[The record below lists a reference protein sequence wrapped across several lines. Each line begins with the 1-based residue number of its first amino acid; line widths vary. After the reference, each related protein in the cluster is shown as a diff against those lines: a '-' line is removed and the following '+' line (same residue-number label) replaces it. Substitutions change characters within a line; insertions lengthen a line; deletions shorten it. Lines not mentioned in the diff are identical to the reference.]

1 MILMAM
7 DRAPACDAQ
16 DLMLLAIDRAAPREK
31 DHDGHLHVASS
42 HLTKA
47 SIRGYR
53 GDEVPLWEELG
64 LDKYR
69 VYKMFCPPDELE
81 KAVGTYNGKPLLI
94 QHKPVNSRAHPKD
107 LVVGTTGTNAVWNPP
122 YIDNALSIWDGIA
135 IDGVDRE
142 KKHELSAG
150 YHYTA
155 DMSPGNFEGM
165 QYDGIMRNVR
175 CNHIALVIKGRAG
188 PDVLVGDEI
197 MKLNSRTALL
207 IGGSLASLVRPL
219 LAKDAK
225 IDITD
230 ALGDVTGAGMADASL
245 AMDQSIAD
253 KVLALVTPH
262 LAQDQTLSADD
273 IKDTIN
279 LVPIVAEDDD
289 ISEPAPEPKPKPR
302 ATPKPGDGGS
312 SGITQAAM
320 DAAIAEAVN
329 ATATRL
335 TAESAAI
342 RTAEKAVQ
350 PFVGELAAMDSAASY
365 YEAGLKHFKVDISK
379 LDKGSYGTTFTA
391 IASAL
396 PKPGERQPIAQDHTI
411 GAGKLLSIVPN
422 LPPVKVA

>member
-7 DRAPACDAQ
+7 DRAPSVRRFDQ
-16 DLMLLAIDRAAPREK
+16 Q
-31 DHDGHLHVASS
+31 GFLHVGSS
-42 HLTKA
+42 TISKA
-47 SIRGYR
+47 QIRPYFGR
-53 GDEVPLWEELG
+53 EIPGWEALG
-64 LDKYR
+64 LDANR
-69 VYKMFCPPDELE
+69 AYKMYCSADELS
-81 KAVGTYNGKPLLI
+81 KAAHTFNNLPILNRHVPINADSIPDDAIVGSMGTDCAFDGTYLRGSQVIWKRPAIKGVLSNR
-94 QHKPVNSRAHPKD
+94 QRENSC
-107 LVVGTTGTNAVWNPP
+107 
-122 YIDNALSIWDGIA
+122 
-135 IDGVDRE
+135 
-142 KKHELSAG
+142 G
-150 YHYTA
+150 YSYTA
-155 DMSPGNFEGM
+155 DMTPGNFEGM
-165 QYDGIMRNVR
+165 QFDGAMLNLAG
-175 CNHIALVIKGRAG
+175 NHVTIVVQGRAG

-207 IGGSLASLVRPL
+207 IGGSIASLVRPL

-225 IDITD
+225 VDITD

-289 ISEPAPEPKPKPR
+289 ISEPAAEPKPKPR
-302 ATPKPGDGGS
+302 PKPIADHGGGS
-312 SGITQAAM
+312 GGITQAAM

-350 PFVGELAAMDSAASY
+350 PFVGELAAMDSAAGY
-365 YEAGLKHFKVDISK
+365 YEAGLKHFKVDTANLPEEAYAATFNAISK
-379 LDKGSYGTTFTA
+379 AT
-391 IASAL
+391 
-396 PKPGERQPIAQDHTI
+396 PKVGERPAMDAAPI
-411 GAGKLLSIVPN
+411 GAGKLLSIVPH